1 MASLTHVLERMQ
13 KKEKPLWHLHRSSE
27 IESVDE
33 LQFASGR
40 WMKPIQHF
48 PKPKTEERQ
57 KSRQTPSTAVIPTV
71 AIHRGNHGTY
81 EPARTTIEQ
90 NSRQQTTKQV
100 VVRKLRIRQT
110 ESAETMARMKR
121 FQRFKPA
128 IVRHGGPIQ
137 WNGVIKTAIFEGH
150 SRKSNLQHGD
160 VMLQHESVVRRDG
173 IQCKGVIS
181 CHSHSNLFVGFL
193 YQPLGDGAD
202 IAQIVMP
209 AHELQLTYG
218 RRVNPIQHFPINQGS
233 TVTSQ
238 GTNRRKKRSQ

>member
-33 LQFASGR
+33 LQFASER

-71 AIHRGNHGTY
+71 AIHRGDHGTY

-90 NSRQQTTKQV
+90 NSQQQTFKQT
-100 VVRKLRIRQT
+100 VVRKLRIRKT
-110 ESAETMARMKR
+110 EFAETMAGMKR

-128 IVRHGGPIQ
+128 CVRHGGPIQ
-137 WNGVIKTAIFEGH
+137 
-150 SRKSNLQHGD
+150 
-160 VMLQHESVVRRDG
+160 
-173 IQCKGVIS
+173 
-181 CHSHSNLFVGFL
+181 
-193 YQPLGDGAD
+193 
-202 IAQIVMP
+202 
-209 AHELQLTYG
+209 
-218 RRVNPIQHFPINQGS
+218 
-233 TVTSQ
+233 
-238 GTNRRKKRSQ
+238 

>member
-100 VVRKLRIRQT
+100 VVRKLRIPHPTDRIRGNDGQD
-110 ESAETMARMKR
+110 E
-121 FQRFKPA
+121 A
-128 IVRHGGPIQ
+128 IPTLQASNRTPRRPDPMERRHQ
-137 WNGVIKTAIFEGH
+137 DC
-150 SRKSNLQHGD
+150 NL
-160 VMLQHESVVRRDG
+160 RRT
-173 IQCKGVIS
+173 
-181 CHSHSNLFVGFL
+181 
-193 YQPLGDGAD
+193 QP
-202 IAQIVMP
+202 QEQSP
-209 AHELQLTYG
+209 TW
-218 RRVNPIQHFPINQGS
+218 RRHAP
-233 TVTSQ
+233 T
-238 GTNRRKKRSQ
+238 